1 MLPTRW
7 RSSAG
12 NPTSGA
18 TIYGSVTFSMA
29 RYGPLLVP
37 RKERI
42 LGSPRFLEHCR
53 PSPGNPPRPR
63 ATALTKAFPV
73 VALSAGV
80 SPSRFR
86 ELGGDVQVL
95 DSAFLIVTRLF
106 RCVLFGSRSPSP
118 CSDLLPTAASL
129 RASLI
134 KPFFRDARNP
144 HGAPTDSAS
153 ARAFLSGSP
162 MLSYW
167 CEVAELDLHCVIV
180 RARTLMAGC
189 DAGRRGCAGSDDVH

>member
-1 MLPTRW
+1 MKHYCCRPLR
-7 RSSAG
+7 
-12 NPTSGA
+12 
-18 TIYGSVTFSMA
+18 
-29 RYGPLLVP
+29 PLLVP

-53 PSPGNPPRPR
+53 PSPGKSPRPR

-86 ELGGDVQVL
+86 EIGGDVQVL
-95 DSAFLIVTRLF
+95 DSAPLMVTRLF
-106 RCVLFGSRSPSP
+106 RCVLFTSRSPSP

-134 KPFFRDARNP
+134 KLFEM
-144 HGAPTDSAS
+144 
-153 ARAFLSGSP
+153 RA
-162 MLSYW
+162 
-167 CEVAELDLHCVIV
+167 I
-180 RARTLMAGC
+180 RT
-189 DAGRRGCAGSDDVH
+189 GRRPTVPALERFYRDRRCCPGRAARWRRHSPL